1 MSFLDKAKT
10 QANNIINNTN
20 KGGSPMG
27 NPFIKTNTV
36 NTQGPATAPI
46 ANKTVPTP
54 GAKPQ
59 VPGAKPQVPG
69 VKPSV
74 PGSKPSI
81 PGVKPTVPGTKP
93 SIPGV
98 KPAVPVAPAP
108 KKEEVVE
115 TVQETISSIPKGNPF
130 AKPTAPTS
138 VAPVEKVKEEIKEE
152 IKEEVVEAVQ
162 EEIKEIAETVVNNE
176 EEKKE
181 ETKTETKKAP
191 AKKKGGSR
199 KKATKSEEVKDTPE
213 NTIEEV
219 AEIVIPKT
227 TLSYADACQSIRSS
241 FVDEEWDA
249 KIAYFEEKKNSIL
262 ISNDLNRAQLHDL
275 LAQITTL
282 RDEMYYVYIETKNL
296 YEHLTDKEN
305 GLIEVTKKLHGKGSN
320 TEERKVNG
328 IVAVMNYKTE
338 SGDTVNLYEL
348 LAETRIRYNFLKG
361 LNDSIEF
368 KKMVLLTML
377 SSLKS
382 N

>member
-1 MSFLDKAKT
+1 MTYGVTNSFASKEELEEVKLDVNVGFSKLTSLLDSQYSYSSQWNKKAFAVAYISFIT
-10 QANNIINNTN
+10 IILFMFSTFMYNMWNTNRLNEALQSLIIENQAQSEKITELTGTINELNNTLIF
-20 KGGSPMG
+20 M
-27 NPFIKTNTV
+27 
-36 NTQGPATAPI
+36 
-46 ANKTVPTP
+46 
-54 GAKPQ
+54 
-59 VPGAKPQVPG
+59 
-69 VKPSV
+69 
-74 PGSKPSI
+74 
-81 PGVKPTVPGTKP
+81 
-93 SIPGV
+93 
-98 KPAVPVAPAP
+98 
-108 KKEEVVE
+108 KEMEE
-115 TVQETISSIPKGNPF
+115 TEMTTEETIQS
-130 AKPTAPTS
+130 T
-138 VAPVEKVKEEIKEE
+138 VEE

-181 ETKTETKKAP
+181 ETKIETKKAP

-199 KKATKSEEVKDTPE
+199 KKATKSEEVKDIPE

-328 IVAVMNYKTE
+328 IVAVMNYKPE

-348 LAETRIRYNFLKG
+348 LAENRIRYNFLKG